1 MMTQNIS
8 IKARLIFVTVYLS
21 VSMAVVGLLGVYM
34 VNASNQTV
42 QYLYQDSL
50 LKVSKL
56 GGLVTAMNHTQMSL
70 ANAIAGKLAKVPD
83 DDSKT
88 AQYIADLN
96 RYRKQ
101 SVKLQDALEALPWQD
116 RERAVLVNI
125 REARKLQRTE
135 AVEPML
141 AAISAGN
148 IQQAAAILQGPM
160 RERSATVDKQLDTL
174 TKLQLAAA
182 KDAYDQAQSR
192 YRMLNTWATL
202 LTFFGIVIALLMG
215 WLLSKAITRPLEQ
228 AVDIARRIAS
238 GDLSQEITVTS
249 RDEAGLLMLAM
260 KDMNESLLNIVSQVR
275 AGTHAIALASEE
287 IATGNMD
294 LSNRTELQ
302 AHALSV
308 TATATAEMT
317 ATVQQN
323 TESAHHA
330 QKVAASTRDIAEAG
344 GQTMTEVVATMAE
357 ISTSSKKIVDII
369 SVIEGI
375 AFQTNILALN
385 AAVEAARAGE
395 QGRGFAVVAGEVR
408 NLAQRSS
415 AAAKEIKTL
424 IDHSVDKVKA
434 GSSLVEAAGENMEE
448 ILTIVGLFTD
458 LLDSIYNA
466 SSQQSVGI
474 ANINQ
479 SVSEMDEMTQQNAA
493 LVEQAAAAAKS
504 LQDQAVA
511 LGDAVSIF
519 KLVET
524 GARSSYRP
532 PPDSLAAHEPEPVKT
547 TSKKPTDIEAV
558 GEEWDEF

>member
-1 MMTQNIS
+1 MMQNIS

-34 VNASNQTV
+34 LNASNQTV

-125 REARKLQRTE
+125 REARKVQRTE

-192 YRMLNTWATL
+192 YHMLNTWATL
-202 LTFFGIVIALLMG
+202 LTFFGIVFALLMG
-215 WLLSKAITRPLEQ
+215 WLLSKAITRPLAQ

-302 AHALSV
+302 AHSLSM

-493 LVEQAAAAAKS
+493 LVEQAAAAAQS

-511 LGDAVSIF
+511 LEDAVSIF
-519 KLVET
+519 KLAET

-532 PPDSLAAHEPEPVKT
+532 RSDSLAAHEPEPVKT

>member
-1 MMTQNIS
+1 MMMQNIS

-34 VNASNQTV
+34 LNASNQTV

-125 REARKLQRTE
+125 REARKVQRTE

-160 RERSATVDKQLDTL
+160 RERSATVDKQFDTL

-192 YRMLNTWATL
+192 YHMLNTWATL
-202 LTFFGIVIALLMG
+202 LTFFGIVFALLMG
-215 WLLSKAITRPLEQ
+215 WLLSKAITRPLAQ

-302 AHALSV
+302 AHSLSM

-330 QKVAASTRDIAEAG
+330 QKVAASTRDIAEVG

-493 LVEQAAAAAKS
+493 LVEQAAAAAQS

-511 LGDAVSIF
+511 LEDAVSIF
-519 KLVET
+519 KLAET
-524 GARSSYRP
+524 GARSSHRP
-532 PPDSLAAHEPEPVKT
+532 RPDSLAAHEPEPVKT